1 MTSVLPLAARFPKAM
16 MSERPSRGLFP
27 MNRIEH
33 LHGAVGPHLD
43 VRRLEIAV
51 DDPLLVRRL
60 ERRRDGGRCGDRLV
74 DRQDL
79 EGDVTAETR
88 VAGAVDLA
96 HAAGAERPG
105 DFVWPETGA
114 GLQAHGRKRYQKAA
128 RGRRALIPGGA
139 HVMLRPPSWGQ
150 PAGLLIAAAATTALF
165 WTTDLD
171 LRVSALF
178 HRPGG
183 PGGPWPAAGWPI
195 CVALH
200 RLTPWL
206 AAALAAAGVAM
217 MAAGRRRAGGRA
229 LTAHGLLVVLGLALG
244 PGLVVNVLCKEQ
256 VRRPRPHRTATLG
269 GDHRYVPPLAP
280 GPHGR
285 SFPCGDASV
294 GFAFGAF
301 GYVLRQRRPAAARIA
316 VGTAVL
322 LGFAIGAARV
332 AAGAHFLSDVLW
344 SGFLVWGTL
353 LALDRILLRIVAGGA
368 VRESERVAAA
378 GRVAIVRPG
387 RRRAALVAAGG
398 LALAV
403 VLLLA
408 LPFEQ
413 VVDRSWVPAP
423 GAGGGVRAGDDAPWR
438 VDVRID
444 AGSARVLLEPGGRLA
459 DGDRAPDRG
468 AALAL
473 HGRLSGFGSPRARVQ
488 TTVEAQEDRRLV
500 RVRVR
505 RRGWFTDLEGTMEV
519 RIAAATAAEIEIEVT
534 DGVLTLV
541 AAPGAGPL
549 PVVITRTRPDALRLR
564 GVRPDQVRI
573 AGPRTESGPP

>member
-1 MTSVLPLAARFPKAM
+1 M
-16 MSERPSRGLFP
+16 M
-27 MNRIEH
+27 
-33 LHGAVGPHLD
+33 V
-43 VRRLEIAV
+43 
-51 DDPLLVRRL
+51 
-60 ERRRDGGRCGDRLV
+60 
-74 DRQDL
+74 
-79 EGDVTAETR
+79 
-88 VAGAVDLA
+88 
-96 HAAGAERPG
+96 
-105 DFVWPETGA
+105 
-114 GLQAHGRKRYQKAA
+114 
-128 RGRRALIPGGA
+128 
-139 HVMLRPPSWGQ
+139 
-150 PAGLLIAAAATTALF
+150 
-165 WTTDLD
+165 
-171 LRVSALF
+171 
-178 HRPGG
+178 
-183 PGGPWPAAGWPI
+183 
-195 CVALH
+195 
-200 RLTPWL
+200 
-206 AAALAAAGVAM
+206 
-217 MAAGRRRAGGRA
+217 AGRRRAGGRA

-280 GPHGR
+280 GPHGK

-294 GFAFGAF
+294 GFALGAF
-301 GYVLRQRRPAAARIA
+301 GYALRQRRPAAARIA

-353 LALDRILLRIVAGGA
+353 LALDRVLSR
-368 VRESERVAAA
+368 AAA
-378 GRVAIVRPG
+378 GRVAIARPG

-423 GAGGGVRAGDDAPWR
+423 AAGGAGIGGGVAAGADDAPWR
-438 VDVRID
+438 IEVRVE
-444 AGSARVLLEPGGRLA
+444 AGSARVIVEPGGRLA
-459 DGDRAPDRG
+459 DSG
-468 AALAL
+468 AVLSV
-473 HGRLSGFGSPRARVQ
+473 HGRLDGFGAPWARVL
-488 TTVEAQEDRRLV
+488 TVIEVPADRRLV
-500 RVRVR
+500 RVSIRP
-505 RRGWFTDLEGTMEV
+505 RGWFTDLEGTMEV
-519 RIAAATAAEIEIEVT
+519 RIAAGGAAEIDVEVT

-564 GVRPDQVRI
+564 GVRRDQVRI